1 MNNTAAGPGHAPRP
15 VRHKDLPA
23 TLYGI
28 RHHGPGS
35 ARSVRAAL
43 AEQCPDI
50 VLIEGPPEA
59 DGLVALAADE
69 EMRPPVAL
77 LGYVPGEPQQ
87 AAFWPFAVF
96 SPEWQAIGYALRA
109 GVPVRFCDLPAAHQL
124 AMTGRDVPSA
134 RTDPVAE
141 LATAAGYD
149 DPERWWEDVVE
160 HVPGSAVFDALAE
173 AIGILRADAA
183 EPDPR
188 DAIREAHMRKVL
200 RRTVR
205 DGFERIA
212 VVCGAWHVPALRD
225 LPPAVAD
232 DRLLRGLPKAK
243 ASLTWVPWTYGR
255 LSYASGYGAG
265 IRSPGWYDH
274 LFCSPGQPV
283 ERWLAKAAAVLRDEG
298 IPASPAHVIE
308 SVRLAEALAAL
319 RGRPLAG
326 LEEVTE
332 AAHSVL
338 CEGSDLLTALIQR
351 RLVVGERLGT
361 VPPATPMVPLQ
372 RDLQDQQRHLRLR
385 PEAEPRDY
393 DLDLRKPNDLARSRL
408 LYRLALLQV
417 AWGTPQ
423 QSRTANIGTFR
434 ESWQLTWRPELDLA
448 LIEASMWGSTVAA
461 AAAQRARSIAA
472 DATALNEL
480 TALAERCPLADL
492 GDALPAVLA
501 AVRDRAA
508 LEGDV
513 THLMAAL
520 PAVVRAARY
529 GDVRGTDPTRLGEV
543 AIEMITRICAGLPV
557 AVASLDETA
566 EQAMRER
573 IDAVNSATGL
583 LVDGTSRDRWLDTLA
598 ALARGDDPPRPPRAG
613 MAPRCPPL
621 ISGRLTRLLLDAG
634 RITTGGG
641 CPDVPR
647 TVRRG
652 PRPGRRGLGRGVPGR
667 QRPAARPRRQAP
679 RPGGRL
685 AGRAERGRLHRR
697 AARAAADVRR
707 VRATGTAGDRAAGRA
722 ARRQRP
728 PSCRRRVGH
737 RRPRLR
743 AGVACD
749 RGRGF
754 DSRAHPASGIVT
766 AGHDERMRRW
776 RLMLGEKAGM
786 PVPLGGGDVRIDAAL
801 IFILISDL
809 FEGGDRDEMLRRI
822 ADVTAAGT
830 QVIALLALSDD
841 GAPGYDH
848 ENAAALAGLGV
859 TAFACTP
866 DAFGDLMAAA
876 IERRHRAR
884 GRGEHR
890 RVPEAGAQDERVRP
904 G

>member
-1 MNNTAAGPGHAPRP
+1 M
-15 VRHKDLPA
+15 
-23 TLYGI
+23 YGI

-43 AEQCPDI
+43 AEQRPDI

-77 LGYVPGEPQQ
+77 LGYVPGEPQK

-96 SPEWQAIGYALRA
+96 SPEWQAIGHALRA

-124 AMTGRDVPSA
+124 AMADRDVPLA
-134 RTDPVAE
+134 RTDPVAG

-160 HVPGSAVFDALAE
+160 HVPGSAVFDALAD

-274 LFCSPGQPV
+274 LFCSPDHPV

-385 PEAEPRDY
+385 PEAEPCDY

-472 DATALNEL
+472 GATALDEL
-480 TALAERCPLADL
+480 TALAERCLLADL

-520 PAVVRAARY
+520 PALVRAARY
-529 GDVRGTDPTRLGEV
+529 GDVRGTDPARLGEV
-543 AIEMITRICAGLPV
+543 ATEMITRICAGLPV

-583 LVDGTSRDRWLDTLA
+583 LADGASRGRWLDTLERL
-598 ALARGDDPPRPPRAG
+598 AL
-613 MAPRCPPL
+613 RCPPL

-634 RITTGGG
+634 RITTDEAGLRMSRALSAAAPATAAAGWAEGFLAGSGLLLVHDDKLIALVDGWLAGLSADAFTAVLPALRRTFGGFA
-641 CPDVPR
+641 PPE
-647 TVRRG
+647 RRAIG
-652 PRPGRRGLGRGVPGR
+652 QQATRLDGSGR
-667 QRPAARPRRQAP
+667 QPAVVASATDD
-679 RPGGRL
+679 L
-685 AGRAERGRLHRR
+685 DSER
-697 AARAAADVRR
+697 
-707 VRATGTAGDRAAGRA
+707 
-722 ARRQRP
+722 
-728 PSCRRRVGH
+728 
-737 RRPRLR
+737 
-743 AGVACD
+743 
-749 RGRGF
+749 
-754 DSRAHPASGIVT
+754 
-766 AGHDERMRRW
+766 
-776 RLMLGEKAGM
+776 
-786 PVPLGGGDVRIDAAL
+786 
-801 IFILISDL
+801 
-809 FEGGDRDEMLRRI
+809 
-822 ADVTAAGT
+822 
-830 QVIALLALSDD
+830 
-841 GAPGYDH
+841 
-848 ENAAALAGLGV
+848 AALA
-859 TAFACTP
+859 
-866 DAFGDLMAAA
+866 
-876 IERRHRAR
+876 
-884 GRGEHR
+884 
-890 RVPEAGAQDERVRP
+890 AGAVALILGLTQQAAS
-904 G
+904 

>member
-1 MNNTAAGPGHAPRP
+1 MNSAAAGPGHAARP

-43 AEQCPDI
+43 EEQRPDV

-69 EMRPPVAL
+69 QMRPPVAL
-77 LGYVPGEPQQ
+77 LGYVPGEPKQ

-96 SPEWQAIGYALRA
+96 SPEWQAIRYALGA

-124 AMTGRDVPSA
+124 AMPVKGAGEVGGDTPQA
-134 RTDPVAE
+134 RTDPVGE

-160 HVPGSAVFDALAE
+160 HLPGPDPSSVFDALAE
-173 AIGILRADAA
+173 AIGILRVDAQ
-183 EPDPR
+183 EPDSR

-225 LPPAVAD
+225 LPSAAAD
-232 DRLLRGLPKAK
+232 DRLLRGLPKVK
-243 ASLTWVPWTYGR
+243 ATLTWVPWTYGR
-255 LSYASGYGAG
+255 LSYTSGYGAG

-274 LFCSPGQPV
+274 LFCSPGQPI

-298 IPASPAHVIE
+298 IPASSAHVIE

-332 AAHSVL
+332 AARSVL

-351 RLVVGERLGT
+351 QLVVGERLGT

-385 PEAEPRDY
+385 PEAASRDY

-408 LYRLALLQV
+408 LYRLALLEV
-417 AWGTPQ
+417 TWGTPR
-423 QSRTANIGTFR
+423 QSRTSNIGTFR

-461 AAAQRARSIAA
+461 AATQRVLSIAA
-472 DATALNEL
+472 GATALDEL
-480 TALAERCPLADL
+480 TALTERCLLADL

-520 PAVVRAARY
+520 PALVRAARY
-529 GDVRGTDPTRLGEV
+529 GDVRGTDPARLGEV

-566 EQAMRER
+566 ERVMRER

-583 LVDGTSRDRWLDTLA
+583 LADGASRDRWLDTLA
-598 ALARGDDPPRPPRAG
+598 RLAH
-613 MAPRCPPL
+613 RCPPL
-621 ISGRLTRLLLDAG
+621 ISGRLTRLLFDAG
-634 RITTGGG
+634 RLVADEAAARMSRALSAAA
-641 CPDVPR
+641 PP
-647 TVRRG
+647 
-652 PRPGRRGLGRGVPGR
+652 
-667 QRPAARPRRQAP
+667 PAA
-679 RPGGRL
+679 
-685 AGRAERGRLHRR
+685 AGWAE
-697 AARAAADVRR
+697 
-707 VRATGTAGDRAAGRA
+707 
-722 ARRQRP
+722 
-728 PSCRRRVGH
+728 
-737 RRPRLR
+737 
-743 AGVACD
+743 
-749 RGRGF
+749 GF
-754 DSRAHPASGIVT
+754 
-766 AGHDERMRRW
+766 
-776 RLMLGEKAGM
+776 
-786 PVPLGGGDVRIDAAL
+786 LGGSGLLLVHDDK
-801 IFILISDL
+801 
-809 FEGGDRDEMLRRI
+809 
-822 ADVTAAGT
+822 
-830 QVIALLALSDD
+830 LLALVDGWLAGLSADAFAAVLPALRRTFGGFAPPERRAIGQQAARLMKGDGEVGGGRGPAVVASAADD
-841 GAPGYDH
+841 LD
-848 ENAAALAGLGV
+848 EERAALATGAVAFILGLGS
-859 TAFACTP
+859 
-866 DAFGDLMAAA
+866 
-876 IERRHRAR
+876 
-884 GRGEHR
+884 
-890 RVPEAGAQDERVRP
+890 
-904 G
+904 

>member
-1 MNNTAAGPGHAPRP
+1 MNSTGAGPGHAPRP

-43 AEQCPDI
+43 VEQRPDV
-50 VLIEGPPEA
+50 VLVEGPPEA

-96 SPEWQAIGYALRA
+96 SPEWQAIGYALGA

-124 AMTGRDVPSA
+124 AMADRDVPPA

-141 LATAAGYD
+141 LAAAAGYD

-205 DGFERIA
+205 EGFERIA
-212 VVCGAWHVPALRD
+212 VICGAWHVPALRD
-225 LPPAVAD
+225 LPSAAAD
-232 DRLLRGLPKAK
+232 DRLLRGLPKVK

-265 IRSPGWYDH
+265 VRSPGWYDH

-298 IPASPAHVIE
+298 IPASPAHLIE

-361 VPPATPMVPLQ
+361 VPPATPVVPLQ

-385 PEAEPRDY
+385 PEAHPRDH

-408 LYRLALLQV
+408 LYRLALLKV
-417 AWGTPQ
+417 TWGTSRQ
-423 QSRTANIGTFR
+423 CRTANIGTFR
-434 ESWQLTWRPELDLA
+434 ESWRLTWRPELDLA
-448 LIEASMWGSTVAA
+448 LIEAGMWGSTVAA
-461 AAAQRARSIAA
+461 AATQRARSVAA
-472 DATALNEL
+472 SATALDEL
-480 TALAERCPLADL
+480 TALTERCLLADL

-520 PAVVRAARY
+520 PALVRAARY
-529 GDVRGTDPTRLGEV
+529 GDVRGTDPARLGEV
-543 AIEMITRICAGLPV
+543 ANEMITRICAGLPV

-566 EQAMRER
+566 EQAMREH

-583 LVDGTSRDRWLDTLA
+583 LVGGGGGLYSNGGSPGGTAASRDRWLDTLA
-598 ALARGDDPPRPPRAG
+598 VLARGDDPPRPPRVG
-613 MAPRCPPL
+613 MAPRCPPV

-634 RITTGGG
+634 RVTADEAGVRMSRALSAAAPAAAAAGWAEGFLADSGLLLVHDDRLLALADGWLAGLSADAFTAVLPALRRTFGGFA
-641 CPDVPR
+641 PPE
-647 TVRRG
+647 RRAIG
-652 PRPGRRGLGRGVPGR
+652 QQAARLDGSGR
-667 QRPAARPRRQAP
+667 QPAVVASATDD
-679 RPGGRL
+679 L
-685 AGRAERGRLHRR
+685 DSER
-697 AARAAADVRR
+697 AALA
-707 VRATGTAGDRAAGRA
+707 
-722 ARRQRP
+722 
-728 PSCRRRVGH
+728 
-737 RRPRLR
+737 
-743 AGVACD
+743 
-749 RGRGF
+749 
-754 DSRAHPASGIVT
+754 ASG
-766 AGHDERMRRW
+766 
-776 RLMLGEKAGM
+776 
-786 PVPLGGGDVRIDAAL
+786 AAL
-801 IFILISDL
+801 ILGL
-809 FEGGDRDEMLRRI
+809 TQR
-822 ADVTAAGT
+822 AA
-830 QVIALLALSDD
+830 S
-841 GAPGYDH
+841 
-848 ENAAALAGLGV
+848 
-859 TAFACTP
+859 
-866 DAFGDLMAAA
+866 
-876 IERRHRAR
+876 
-884 GRGEHR
+884 
-890 RVPEAGAQDERVRP
+890 
-904 G
+904 